1 MIELQSV
8 EVDSANVE
16 FWTSIAGEL
25 LSSSNNFFSDNIDH
39 VRFAGQV
46 SLRRSLRDRLLQ
58 LAATRRISLRP
69 FTDPSKVQEVL
80 SLPGLPETYRALED
94 RESRNLLVKLL
105 AYRILGPRRVKLP
118 TNCPEYWKTV
128 EHAKRYLVEAK
139 VIKDFPVLGTLDLY
153 AIGDLRL
160 IGHRMTI
167 VNVFLLEQYRCER
180 AGVRVEPGDIVVDAG
195 GCLGDTALFFA
206 KDAKKVFCYECI
218 PSNINILQKNLELN
232 PDRAHKISVVAKAL
246 YREHGKVLRFSDN
259 GPGSHAVAEGIEVT
273 TDTIDNLVSSG
284 RAERVDFIKMDIE
297 GAEMDALIGAERTI
311 RSYRPRL
318 AISVYH
324 SLPDFVRI
332 PRWIASLNLGYKF
345 YLEHFTI
352 HEEETI
358 LFAKSAAQ

>member
-94 RESRNLLVKLL
+94 RDSRNLLVKLL

-139 VIKDFPVLGTLDLY
+139 VIRDFPVLGTLDLY

-167 VNVFLLEQYRCER
+167 VNAFLLEQYRCER

-206 KDAKKVFCYECI
+206 KDAKRVFCYECI
-218 PSNINILQKNLELN
+218 PSNIRILQKNLELN

-246 YREHGKVLRFSDN
+246 HREPGKVLRFSDN
-259 GPGSHAVAEGIEVT
+259 GPGSRAVAEGIEVT